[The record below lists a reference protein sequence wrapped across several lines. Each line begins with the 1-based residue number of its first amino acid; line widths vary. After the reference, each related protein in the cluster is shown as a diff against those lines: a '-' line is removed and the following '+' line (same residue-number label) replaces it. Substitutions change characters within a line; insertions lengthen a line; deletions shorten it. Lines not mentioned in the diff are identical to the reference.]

1 MEYNSKMNNVE
12 EGIDLQTITQ
22 YAVRVI
28 QKWWIIL
35 IAAVVCAGIGFG
47 VAKLNYVPSYTCTMR
62 FTVDNKTENTV
73 TAGQSASDISAS
85 SQLARNYLYIMTE
98 SSSLMDLVAKNSGYK
113 VNGEELTGKDVKR
126 MVSSTLVEDTSIIAI
141 SITSSDP
148 DVSYAV
154 ATSYVNNFRTITEEA
169 YPSTYAKNY
178 DPPVRPEA
186 PNGNNTTLLYTLLGF
201 MFGAGVV
208 VLAICLIIFIKD
220 TIKSSDDIT
229 KKLGSKMLGS
239 IISIKKS
246 GKDADK
252 QNILITDRKNG
263 FMFIEAFKLIRTK
276 IENVAKRQNYKV
288 FTITSASENE
298 GKTTISTNTALA
310 LAQNGKSVLLIDGD
324 LRKPSVYKTLGVSA
338 ANEAGLAGVVR
349 GEKSLSESIKYFE
362 KFNLFL
368 LISSQPVND
377 SAELL
382 ASDEAQE
389 IIEAV
394 KNEFDY
400 VIIDTP
406 PAGLVADAAIV
417 TQYAD
422 ACMVVVRN
430 DHSPIR
436 RIKKA
441 IEDMSATGKEVIGCI
456 YNGTEVSVANKFI
469 KTARKSNKGYGYGY
483 GYGEDKKSKK

>member
-22 YAVRVI
+22 YAVRVM
-28 QKWWIIL
+28 QKWWAIL
-35 IAAVVCAGIGFG
+35 LAAVICASVGFG

-62 FTVDNKTENTV
+62 FTVDNKNENTV

-98 SSSLMDLVAKNSGYK
+98 SSSLMDLVAANSGYT
-113 VNGEELTGKDVKR
+113 VNGKALTGADVKR
-126 MVSSTLVEDTSIIAI
+126 MVSSTLVEDTSIISI

-178 DPPVRPEA
+178 DPPVKPTA

-201 MFGAGVV
+201 VFGAGVV
-208 VLAICLIIFIKD
+208 VLAICLVIFIKD
-220 TIKSSDDIT
+220 TIKASDDIT
-229 KKLGSKMLGS
+229 KKLGSKILGS
-239 IISIKKS
+239 IISVKKS
-246 GKDADK
+246 GKDAEK
-252 QNILITDRKNG
+252 QNILITDRKTG

-288 FTITSASENE
+288 FTLTSASEDE

-310 LAQNGKSVLLIDGD
+310 LAQNGKSVLLIDAD

-338 ANEAGLAGVVR
+338 ANETGLAGVIR
-349 GEKSLSESIKYFE
+349 GEKTLSESIKYFE

-368 LISSQPVND
+368 LISSQPV
-377 SAELL
+377 
-382 ASDEAQE
+382 SD
-389 IIEAV
+389 
-394 KNEFDY
+394 
-400 VIIDTP
+400 
-406 PAGLVADAAIV
+406 
-417 TQYAD
+417 
-422 ACMVVVRN
+422 
-430 DHSPIR
+430 
-436 RIKKA
+436 
-441 IEDMSATGKEVIGCI
+441 
-456 YNGTEVSVANKFI
+456 
-469 KTARKSNKGYGYGY
+469 
-483 GYGEDKKSKK
+483 